1 MSESGTGKIHLF
13 NDFCGVELLG
23 SATTDTQALGDFF
36 AGGEGFEDAGP
47 GVANLAGVNGTLRL
61 TGGATDADMTF
72 IGTAVCFDVGLQGTL
87 VAETRV
93 SLVDLDTKV
102 VYFGFTSVLTIDEQ
116 MNDLADANTTTMTL
130 TAGQLAGFIYADTL
144 DSDEEWHFIHNG
156 GTTGGQTDSTQLTTG
171 VDAIAGE
178 FDVLRVEI
186 DTNGTARFYVNG
198 DIKGTVTNA
207 VSTTV
212 DLAVCLGAGANSA
225 NSCIIDADYLL
236 VKANRDW
243 TR

>member
-1 MSESGTGKIHLF
+1 MAESGPGKIYLF

-36 AGGEGFEDAGP
+36 AGGEGFEDNGP

-102 VYFGFTSVLTIDEQ
+102 VFFGFTDTLTVDEQ
-116 MNDLADANTTTMTL
+116 MDDIGDANTITMTL
-130 TAGQLAGFIYADTL
+130 TAGQIAGFMLADTL
-144 DSDEEWHFIHNG
+144 TSDEEWHVIHNG
-156 GTTGGQTDSTQLTTG
+156 GTTTGQTDSRELTTG
-171 VDAIAGE
+171 VDAVAGE

-186 DTNGTARFYVNG
+186 DTNGTARFLVNG
-198 DIKGTVTNA
+198 DLKKTVVGA
-207 VSTTV
+207 VSTTT